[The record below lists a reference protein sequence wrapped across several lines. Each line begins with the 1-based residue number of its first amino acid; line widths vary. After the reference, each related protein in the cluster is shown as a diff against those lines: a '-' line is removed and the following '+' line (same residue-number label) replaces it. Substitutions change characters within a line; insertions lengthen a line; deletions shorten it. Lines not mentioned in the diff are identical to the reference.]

1 MKTLWMVAGAL
12 LLGIFVVGAYRAF
25 AGPAKFTIE
34 AGQPAPDFTLAD
46 QAGNAV
52 TLSGFRGRWVVLY
65 FYPKDDTP
73 GCTKEACSF
82 RDNLVALQQL
92 NAAVLGVSVDDVESH
107 RDFAEKFK
115 LNFPLLADPDHQVC
129 RLYGTLT
136 SYLGFKVA
144 SRSTVII
151 DPDGIVRRLFP
162 DVKPTD
168 HALEIHRALA
178 QLQSS

>member
-1 MKTLWMVAGAL
+1 MLWMVAGVL
-12 LLGIFVVGAYRAF
+12 LLGVFVVGAYRAF
-25 AGPAKFTIE
+25 AGPVKFTIKV
-34 AGQPAPDFTLAD
+34 GQSAPDFTLAD
-46 QAGNAV
+46 QAGKPV
-52 TLSGFRGRWVVLY
+52 TLSELQGRWVVLY

-107 RDFAEKFK
+107 RDFAEKFE

-151 DPDGIVRRLFP
+151 DPGGIVRQLFP
-162 DVKPTD
+162 NVKPTD
-168 HALEIHRALA
+168 HALEIHRALT
-178 QLQSS
+178 QLQSL